1 MRFVGSL
8 VCVFAVATGGCA
20 THPAPPV
27 NAPPM
32 AAGQTASHPA
42 PATQISG
49 VWGALSRTTIGQ
61 GIGAGDTRIEKQEW
75 HLSQAGSAI
84 SGYYITALTFV
95 SGDGRPYVCNRLPQF
110 SATQRFNVAGQVRG
124 GQIEIEEKE
133 QRATEKGNRCDPG
146 QKRLARYSGRLEGDV
161 MTLMSGAQRQTLY
174 RTRHPDTDADDVGG
188 GKSAQQ
194 ATDAEPLLADA
205 GEPADSRP
213 SASPTPVSSAP
224 VSEDP
229 RFPDHAA
236 AAASALTSLPPAD
249 VSGMWIW
256 EHSGV
261 VPGGDQKQERE
272 EWHVTQDGG
281 RLTGYYDR
289 VVHQVSS
296 DGQAYRCSMALDFQ
310 IVTRY
315 QFRGEVQGSKIM
327 IYESS
332 FEVLNPNACDNGKRR
347 LDAYEGQAAAD
358 ELRLVWGVGG
368 QVLRRPRPDVP
379 TQRF

>member
-1 MRFVGSL
+1 MRFVGFV

-27 NAPPM
+27 NAPP
-32 AAGQTASHPA
+32 AAGSQTASRAA
-42 PATQISG
+42 PASQISG
-49 VWGALSRTTIGQ
+49 VWDALSRTTIGQ

-75 HLSQAGSAI
+75 HLSQAGGAI

-174 RTRHPDTDADDVGG
+174 RIHHPEQTGG
-188 GKSAQQ
+188 HPAEKGAEQ
-194 ATDAEPLLADA
+194 ATEAEPLLADVS
-205 GEPADSRP
+205 GPGDLRP
-213 SASPTPVSSAP
+213 PVSRAP

-236 AAASALTSLPPAD
+236 APASAMTSLPPAD

-281 RLTGYYDR
+281 KLTGYYDR

-332 FEVLNPNACDNGKRR
+332 FEVLNPNNCDNGKRR

-358 ELRLVWGVGG
+358 ELRLVWGIGG

>member
-1 MRFVGSL
+1 MRFVGFV
-8 VCVFAVATGGCA
+8 VCLFAVASGGCA

-27 NAPPM
+27 NAPTL
-32 AAGQTASHPA
+32 AASQTTAASQTAGPTAA
-42 PATQISG
+42 PNEISG
-49 VWGALSRTTIGQ
+49 VWDALSRTTIGQ

-95 SGDGRPYVCNRLPQF
+95 SGDGRPYVCNRQPQF
-110 SATQRFNVAGQVRG
+110 SATQRFNVAGEVRG

-161 MTLMSGAQRQTLY
+161 LTLMSGAQRQTLY
-174 RTRHPDTDADDVGG
+174 RMHHPELSDEQASQAE
-188 GKSAQQ
+188 SA
-194 ATDAEPLLADA
+194 LADA
-205 GEPADSRP
+205 SDPGDSH
-213 SASPTPVSSAP
+213 AP

-236 AAASALTSLPPAD
+236 APASAMTSLPPAD

-272 EWHVTQDGG
+272 EWHVTQDGSK
-281 RLTGYYDR
+281 LTGYYDR

-315 QFRGEVQGSKIM
+315 QFRGEVDGSKIM

>member
-1 MRFVGSL
+1 MRFVGFVVSM
-8 VCVFAVATGGCA
+8 FAVATGGCA
-20 THPAPPV
+20 AHPAPPV

-32 AAGQTASHPA
+32 PGSQTAGQAASRTAPGS
-42 PATQISG
+42 QISG
-49 VWGALSRTTIGQ
+49 VWDALSRTTIGQ
-61 GIGAGDTRIEKQEW
+61 GIGAGDMRIEKQEW

-110 SATQRFNVAGQVRG
+110 SATQRFNVAGEVRG
-124 GQIEIEEKE
+124 GHIEIEEKE

-174 RTRHPDTDADDVGG
+174 RIHHPEEAGEN
-188 GKSAQQ
+188 SAEQ
-194 ATDAEPLLADA
+194 TTEAEPLVADA
-205 GEPADSRP
+205 SEPGDSRR
-213 SASPTPVSSAP
+213 SVSPAP

-229 RFPDHAA
+229 RFPDHPATA
-236 AAASALTSLPPAD
+236 LALTSLPPAD

-272 EWHVTQDGG
+272 EWHVTQDGSK
-281 RLTGYYDR
+281 LTGYYDR

>member
-1 MRFVGSL
+1 MRFVGFSFF
-8 VCVFAVATGGCA
+8 VFAVATGGCA

-27 NAPPM
+27 NAPPEGGKET
-32 AAGQTASHPA
+32 ARQTASHKGP
-42 PATQISG
+42 PTQISG
-49 VWGALSRTTIGQ
+49 VWDALSRTTIGQ
-61 GIGAGDTRIEKQEW
+61 GMGAGDTRIEKQEW

-110 SATQRFNVAGQVRG
+110 SATQRFNVAGEVRG
-124 GQIEIEEKE
+124 GHIEIEEKE

-174 RTRHPDTDADDVGG
+174 RIHDAERSGDRPGEKGG
-188 GKSAQQ
+188 EQ
-194 ATDAEPLLADA
+194 ATEAEPLLADA
-205 GEPADSRP
+205 SEPGDSRP
-213 SASPTPVSSAP
+213 QGSPAP

-229 RFPDHAA
+229 RFPDHAPSP
-236 AAASALTSLPPAD
+236 ASALTSLPPAD

>member
-1 MRFVGSL
+1 MRFVGFVVS
-8 VCVFAVATGGCA
+8 VFAVATGGCA

-27 NAPPM
+27 NAPRM
-32 AAGQTASHPA
+32 AGSRTTPAS
-42 PATQISG
+42 QISG
-49 VWGALSRTTIGQ
+49 VWDALSHTTIGQ
-61 GIGAGDTRIEKQEW
+61 GIGAGDMRIEKQEW

-124 GQIEIEEKE
+124 GHIEIEEKE

-174 RTRHPDTDADDVGG
+174 RIHHPDQLEKGAD
-188 GKSAQQ
+188 Q
-194 ATDAEPLLADA
+194 ATEAEAVLADA
-205 GEPADSRP
+205 SEAGDPRP
-213 SASPTPVSSAP
+213 P

-236 AAASALTSLPPAD
+236 APASAMTSLPPAD

-272 EWHVTQDGG
+272 EWHVSQDGSK
-281 RLTGYYDR
+281 LTGYYDR

-347 LDAYEGQAAAD
+347 LDAYEGQAATD
-358 ELRLVWGVGG
+358 ELRLVWGIWG

>member
-1 MRFVGSL
+1 MRFVGF
-8 VCVFAVATGGCA
+8 VACVFAVATGGCA

-32 AAGQTASHPA
+32 AANQTASHPA
-42 PATQISG
+42 SQISG
-49 VWGALSRTTIGQ
+49 VWDALSRTTIGQ

-110 SATQRFNVAGQVRG
+110 SATQRFNVAGQVLG

-146 QKRLARYSGRLEGDV
+146 QKRLARYSGRLDGDV
-161 MTLMSGAQRQTLY
+161 LTLMSGAQRQTLY
-174 RTRHPDTDADDVGG
+174 RMHHPEQADERANQTE
-188 GKSAQQ
+188 SA
-194 ATDAEPLLADA
+194 LADA
-205 GEPADSRP
+205 SDPGGPP
-213 SASPTPVSSAP
+213 AP

-236 AAASALTSLPPAD
+236 APASALTSLPPAD

-272 EWHVTQDGG
+272 EWHVTQDGSK
-281 RLTGYYDR
+281 LTGYYDR

-315 QFRGEVQGSKIM
+315 QFRGEVDGSKIM

>member
-1 MRFVGSL
+1 MRFVGP
-8 VCVFAVATGGCA
+8 VACVFAVATGGCA

-32 AAGQTASHPA
+32 AAREPA
-42 PATQISG
+42 GRTSPSQISG
-49 VWGALSRTTIGQ
+49 VWDALSRTTIGQ

-110 SATQRFNVAGQVRG
+110 SATQRFNVAGEVRG
-124 GQIEIEEKE
+124 GRIEIEEKE

-174 RTRHPDTDADDVGG
+174 RIHHPEETAN
-188 GKSAQQ
+188 Q
-194 ATDAEPLLADA
+194 TAEPAAAAGPPLADA
-205 GEPADSRP
+205 SGAAVPHE
-213 SASPTPVSSAP
+213 P

-236 AAASALTSLPPAD
+236 APASALSSLPPAD

-272 EWHVTQDGG
+272 EWHVTQDGAK
-281 RLTGYYDR
+281 LTGYYDR

-315 QFRGEVQGSKIM
+315 QFRGEVDGSKIM

-358 ELRLVWGVGG
+358 ELRLVWGIGG

>member
-1 MRFVGSL
+1 MRFVGP
-8 VCVFAVATGGCA
+8 VACVFAVATGGCA

-27 NAPPM
+27 SSPPV
-32 AAGQTASHPA
+32 AASQTAS
-42 PATQISG
+42 QISG
-49 VWGALSRTTIGQ
+49 VWDALSRTTIGQ

-110 SATQRFNVAGQVRG
+110 SATQRFNVAGEVRG
-124 GQIEIEEKE
+124 GRIEIEEKE

-174 RTRHPDTDADDVGG
+174 RIHHPEETAN
-188 GKSAQQ
+188 Q
-194 ATDAEPLLADA
+194 TAEPAAAAGPPLADA
-205 GEPADSRP
+205 SGAAVPHEPVA
-213 SASPTPVSSAP
+213 
-224 VSEDP
+224 EDP

-236 AAASALTSLPPAD
+236 APASALSSLPPAD

-272 EWHVTQDGG
+272 EWHVTQEGSK
-281 RLTGYYDR
+281 LTGYYDR

-315 QFRGEVQGSKIM
+315 QFRGEVDGSKIM

-358 ELRLVWGVGG
+358 ELRLVWGIGG

>member
-1 MRFVGSL
+1 
-8 VCVFAVATGGCA
+8 
-20 THPAPPV
+20 
-27 NAPPM
+27 M
-32 AAGQTASHPA
+32 AASQTASQPVSSS
-42 PATQISG
+42 QISG
-49 VWGALSRTTIGQ
+49 VWDALSRTTIGQ
-61 GIGAGDTRIEKQEW
+61 GIGAGDMRIEKQEW

-84 SGYYITALTFV
+84 SGYYIAALTFV

-110 SATQRFNVAGQVRG
+110 SATQRFNVAGEVRG
-124 GQIEIEEKE
+124 GRIEIEEKE
-133 QRATEKGNRCDPG
+133 QRATEAGNRCDPG

-161 MTLMSGAQRQTLY
+161 MTLMSGAQHQTLY
-174 RTRHPDTDADDVGG
+174 RIHHSEQNAE
-188 GKSAQQ
+188 Q
-194 ATDAEPLLADA
+194 ATASDPPLAEARTPDDP
-205 GEPADSRP
+205 PAQL
-213 SASPTPVSSAP
+213 
-224 VSEDP
+224 SEDP

-236 AAASALTSLPPAD
+236 APASVMTSLPPAD
-249 VSGMWIW
+249 VSGMWLW

-272 EWHVTQDGG
+272 EWHVTQEGSK
-281 RLTGYYDR
+281 LTGYYDR

-315 QFRGEVQGSKIM
+315 QFRGEVDGSKIM

-358 ELRLVWGVGG
+358 ELRLVWGIGG

>member
-1 MRFVGSL
+1 MRFVGL
-8 VCVFAVATGGCA
+8 VVCVFTVATGGCA

-32 AAGQTASHPA
+32 AASQTAGQTGPASL
-42 PATQISG
+42 ISG
-49 VWGALSRTTIGQ
+49 VWDALSRTTIGQ

-95 SGDGRPYVCNRLPQF
+95 SGDGRPYMCNRLPQF
-110 SATQRFNVAGQVRG
+110 SATQRFNVAGEVRG

-174 RTRHPDTDADDVGG
+174 RIHHPEENAEESADEAAGRTAG
-188 GKSAQQ
+188 RTAEL
-194 ATDAEPLLADA
+194 ATESGPPLADA
-205 GEPADSRP
+205 SDPGA
-213 SASPTPVSSAP
+213 AP
-224 VSEDP
+224 VSQDP

-236 AAASALTSLPPAD
+236 APASAMSSLPPAD

-272 EWHVTQDGG
+272 EWHVTQDGSK
-281 RLTGYYDR
+281 LTGYYDR

-315 QFRGEVQGSKIM
+315 QFRGEVEGSKIM

-358 ELRLVWGVGG
+358 ELRLVWGIGG

>member
-1 MRFVGSL
+1 MRFVGFV

-20 THPAPPV
+20 TRPEPPV
-27 NAPPM
+27 NAPPV
-32 AAGQTASHPA
+32 AAAQTAP
-42 PATQISG
+42 TGQISG
-49 VWGALSRTTIGQ
+49 VWDALSRTTIGQ

-84 SGYYITALTFV
+84 SGYYIAALTFV

-110 SATQRFNVAGQVRG
+110 SATQRFNVAGQVRDG
-124 GQIEIEEKE
+124 RIEIEEKE
-133 QRATEKGNRCDPG
+133 QRAAEKGNRCDPG

-174 RTRHPDTDADDVGG
+174 RIHHPEQTSGHPAEDA
-188 GKSAQQ
+188 AEQ
-194 ATDAEPLLADA
+194 ATEAAPLLADVS
-205 GEPADSRP
+205 EPDDSRP
-213 SASPTPVSSAP
+213 P

-229 RFPDHAA
+229 RFPDHAPA
-236 AAASALTSLPPAD
+236 SASALTSLPPAD
-249 VSGMWIW
+249 VSGMWVW

-272 EWHVTQDGG
+272 EWHVTQDGSK
-281 RLTGYYDR
+281 LSGYYDR

-315 QFRGEVQGSKIM
+315 QFRGEVQGNRIM

-358 ELRLVWGVGG
+358 ELRLVWGIGG